1 MRTSSRFSRFRRLGL
16 LLAALALTTG
26 LSACGHKQAHPTSA
40 DTEGQYVDAGPL
52 AYQVQL
58 SRELNPYSIEDS
70 TYLKGVVAAPLKSD
84 EMWFGVFM
92 WAKNETTNA
101 HITTDQFS
109 IIDTEGNR
117 YYPVAING
125 ALNPYAWQPSVLRP
139 LATYP
144 TPDSLAYFGP
154 TQGALVLFRLPTT
167 GTSSIFANRPLTLLI
182 RAPGQVGPS
191 TISLDL

>member
-1 MRTSSRFSRFRRLGL
+1 VRTTCCPSRLRRLGL
-16 LLAALALTTG
+16 LLAALALTVG
-26 LSACGHKQAHPTSA
+26 LSACGHRLAHPTSA

-52 AYQVQL
+52 TYQVQL

-70 TYLKGVVAAPLKSD
+70 TYLKGVLAPPLKSD

-92 WAKNETTNA
+92 WAKNETKNA

-109 IIDTEGNR
+109 IIDTAGNR
-117 YYPVAING
+117 YHPVAINSS
-125 ALNPYAWQPSVLRP
+125 LNPYAWEPTVLRP

-144 TPDSLAYFGP
+144 TPDGLAFFGP

-167 GTSSIFANRPLTLLI
+167 GTTSVFANRPLTLLI
-182 RAPGQVGPS
+182 HAPGQVGPS